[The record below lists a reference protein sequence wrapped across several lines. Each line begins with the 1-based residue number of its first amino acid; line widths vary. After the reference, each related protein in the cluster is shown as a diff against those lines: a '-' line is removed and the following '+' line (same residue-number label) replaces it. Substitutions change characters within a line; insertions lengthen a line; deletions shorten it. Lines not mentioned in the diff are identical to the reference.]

1 MSDVLEDAFLCLESA
16 TKYEDESN
24 KVEAA
29 TKYYEGCYLLRRYL
43 ERLPVS
49 SDQQQSNDLIIEKI
63 QHYEK
68 KAKALL
74 NDKGSTKKTTGLKSK
89 LKSLSIEETSAV
101 PFAIAVPI
109 QSHSSQPSSPRHTAS
124 FNYVSN
130 QITSIAG
137 RADSQLSQA
146 LDFDEAL
153 NKKVAIEHYMSAAE
167 FYLEAIKLAET
178 AGPGVASVS
187 STLKRR
193 LKGAL
198 DRIEKIKV
206 PKDKAIATEGSLEG
220 NHEGTKH
227 LSEEEIA
234 LLKRSSLIASGLF
247 LPWSEDDANK
257 LSSNAQRSRQPLY
270 EDTDG
275 LLQLS
280 NSQKAK
286 FHRWAR
292 PGEIIALRRQSDH
305 DLVMVRNITPYT
317 IRQKCVTDCS
327 MIASLCICSAFERR
341 FKKRLITSIL
351 YPKGSDGIPV
361 INPNGK
367 YMVKLWLN
375 GIARSVIVDDRLPID
390 KHGNLLCS
398 HTATPG
404 LELWVSII
412 EKAYMKL
419 SGGYNFPGS
428 NSGVDLF
435 ALTGW
440 IPERLFFPEIP
451 TKLKDHETPSERAW
465 ERLYSASSYGDCLI
479 TVSSS
484 PNLTTKKAEKV
495 GLVTGHAYAVLRVI
509 QTKNKTRLLQL
520 KNPWAHK
527 SWKGRFS
534 STDTVSWRDRSL
546 CDEIGYDPLEAQ
558 KHDDGVFWISW
569 NDLLVYF
576 KTLHLSWNPNLF
588 EYQRVS
594 HAFWPVNQG
603 PPLDTFN
610 VGE

>member
-1 MSDVLEDAFLCLESA
+1 MSDLLEDAFLCLESA
-16 TKYEDESN
+16 TKYEDQSN
-24 KVEAA
+24 KAEAA

-74 NDKGSTKKTTGLKSK
+74 NDKGSTKNTAGLKSK
-89 LKSLSIEETSAV
+89 FKSLSIEETSAV
-101 PFAIAVPI
+101 PFAIAVPM
-109 QSHSSQPSSPRHTAS
+109 QSPSSQPSSPRHTAS

-137 RADSQLSQA
+137 RADSQLSKA
-146 LDFDEAL
+146 LDLDEAL
-153 NKKVAIEHYMSAAE
+153 NKNVAIEHYMSAAE

-198 DRIEKIKV
+198 DRVEKIKV
-206 PKDKAIATEGSLEG
+206 PKDKVIATEGSLKG
-220 NHEGTKH
+220 NHEGTEH
-227 LSEEEIA
+227 LSAEEIA
-234 LLKRSSLIASGLF
+234 LLKRSSLISSGLF

-257 LSSNAQRSRQPLY
+257 LSLDAQRSHQTLY
-270 EDTDG
+270 EDKDG

-292 PGEIIALRRQSDH
+292 PSEIIALRKQSDH
-305 DLVMVRNITPYT
+305 DLVMVRTITPYT
-317 IRQKCVTDCS
+317 IRQKFVTDCS

-351 YPKGSDGIPV
+351 YPKDSNGIPV

-440 IPERLFFPEIP
+440 IPERLSFPEIP
-451 TKLKDHETPSERAW
+451 TKVKDHETPSERAW

-527 SWKGRFS
+527 
-534 STDTVSWRDRSL
+534 VRSFH
-546 CDEIGYDPLEAQ
+546 P
-558 KHDDGVFWISW
+558 
-569 NDLLVYF
+569 
-576 KTLHLSWNPNLF
+576 
-588 EYQRVS
+588 
-594 HAFWPVNQG
+594 
-603 PPLDTFN
+603 
-610 VGE
+610 